1 MWNGSMNFWQK
12 FALLFL
18 LVFCFLFSSAGY
30 TKTTDET
37 NEYMKIPMQQWV
49 ELKNES
55 AALNNELTAYK
66 TELTRLKN
74 PSAELLSQLETAE
87 KMLLQLQ
94 TELAEQKKDLTA
106 LSKDKDELKTSL
118 QTLKQQINHE
128 RKIHKRQ
135 IWQNRFWCI
144 IIGAGIGI
152 AASR

>member
-12 FALLFL
+12 IAFLFL
-18 LVFCFLFSSAGY
+18 LVFCCSFSSAGY

-55 AALNNELTAYK
+55 AALSNELTAYK
-66 TELTRLKN
+66 TELTRLKK

-94 TELAEQKKDLTA
+94 TELAEQKKDLIA
-106 LSKDKDELKTSL
+106 LSNEAEESKTL
-118 QTLKQQINHE
+118 LATLKQQITKE

-135 IWQNRFWCI
+135 VWQNRFWCI
-144 IIGAGIGI
+144 IIGTGIGI
-152 AASR
+152 AAS